1 MAEASPVEAA
11 LFAFR
16 KREKRFVLTSASVAY
31 TIASLALGALMLA
44 AIWPSVAAAMTWY
57 VETWRTIMSGGEPS
71 EPPVQMMRG
80 VLPWYGLFGLL
91 GLILLAAFEAACL
104 RWMIRGERGGLM
116 GLTLGAD
123 TWRVFLT
130 YFVWLVLGV
139 LFAMLVV
146 VSYGLLFLLSNALPV
161 VRPLF
166 MLIALL
172 MPLALA
178 ALGIWGATRLSPAAA
193 MSIARRK
200 FSFFHAWGATRE
212 RFWDLLGAFVILLA
226 AYLAIGTLMSV
237 LIRIPMTYAMIP
249 IFTDVMSRADV
260 ETIIAHAN
268 EALSNPLLLA
278 IVGAYMI
285 ASMVLGLLLYVAWFG
300 VNAYAASGG
309 AAATP
314 AAAPSA

>member
-1 MAEASPVEAA
+1 MAEGSPVDAA

-16 KREKRFVLTSASVAY
+16 KREKRFVLTSASVVY

-71 EPPVQMMRG
+71 EPPAQMMRG

-130 YFVWLVLGV
+130 YFVWLVLAI

-226 AYLAIGTLMSV
+226 AYLAIGTLLSV
-237 LIRIPMTYAMIP
+237 LIRIPMSYAMMP
-249 IFTDVMSRADV
+249 LFTDMASRADV

-268 EALSNPLLLA
+268 QALSNPLLLA
-278 IVGAYMI
+278 IAGAYMI
-285 ASMVLGLLLYVAWFG
+285 AATVFGLVFHVAWFG
-300 VNAYAASGG
+300 VNAYAAGGG
-309 AAATP
+309 AAAAP
-314 AAAPSA
+314 AAARSA